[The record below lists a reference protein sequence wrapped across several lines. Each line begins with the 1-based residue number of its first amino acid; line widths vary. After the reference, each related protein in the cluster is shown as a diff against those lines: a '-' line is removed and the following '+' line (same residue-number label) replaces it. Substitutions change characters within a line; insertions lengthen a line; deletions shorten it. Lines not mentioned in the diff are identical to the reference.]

1 MTGFVKPIWE
11 ATHMPATSLE
21 VKNLS
26 AGYGPT
32 LVLENVSFS
41 VPAGKRLTILGRNG
55 MGKTTLLSSLMGLN
69 RRYGGEIWV
78 GGSDVA
84 SLKSSERAR
93 RGIGLVPQTRDIFR
107 SLTVEENLLVG
118 IKDRPKSA
126 IQEAYDM
133 FPRLNERRRNLGW
146 QLSGGEQQMLST
158 ARTILGR
165 PSVLLLDEPLEGLAP
180 VICDELMA
188 AFTRLASSGEM
199 TILLVEQRL
208 ESALDFAED
217 VIILERGRIVWQGT
231 SDALRAEQGLVEHY
245 IGVGSLH

>member
-1 MTGFVKPIWE
+1 
-11 ATHMPATSLE
+11 MPAASLE
-21 VKNLS
+21 VRGLS

-32 LVLENVSFS
+32 VVLEDLSFS
-41 VPAGKRLTILGRNG
+41 VPAGSRLSILGRNG
-55 MGKTTLLSSLMGLN
+55 MGKTTLLASLMGMT
-69 RRYGGEIWV
+69 RRYGGEIRV
-78 GGSDVA
+78 DGSDVA
-84 SLKSSERAR
+84 GAKSSERAMK
-93 RGIGLVPQTRDIFR
+93 GIGLVPQTRDIFR

-118 IKDRPKSA
+118 IKSRPRSV
-126 IQEAYDM
+126 IEEAYEM
-133 FPRLNERRRNLGW
+133 FPRLKERRRNLGW

-188 AFTRLASSGEM
+188 AFSRLAASGEM

-208 ESALDFAED
+208 ESALDFAD
-217 VIILERGRIVWQGT
+217 TVMILERGRIVWQGT
-231 SDALRAEQGLVEHY
+231 SETLRSDHELVERY

>member
-1 MTGFVKPIWE
+1 
-11 ATHMPATSLE
+11 MPATSLE
-21 VKNLS
+21 VRGLS

-32 LVLENVSFS
+32 VVLEDVSFS
-41 VPAGKRLTILGRNG
+41 VPSGARLSILGRNG
-55 MGKTTLLSSLMGLN
+55 MGKTTLLSTLMGMN
-69 RRYGGEIWV
+69 RRYSGEILI
-78 GGSDVA
+78 GGADV
-84 SLKSSERAR
+84 SGLRSSERAR

-107 SLTVEENLLVG
+107 SLTVEENLVVG
-118 IKDRPKSA
+118 VKDRPRSV

-133 FPRLNERRRNLGW
+133 FPRLHERRKNLGW

-180 VICDELMA
+180 VICEELMA

-208 ESALDFAED
+208 DSALDFAES
-217 VIILERGRIVWQGT
+217 VLILERGRIAWQGT
-231 SDALRAEQGLVEHY
+231 SEALRKDQGLVEHY

>member
-1 MTGFVKPIWE
+1 
-11 ATHMPATSLE
+11 MPAASLE
-21 VKNLS
+21 VRGLS

-32 LVLENVSFS
+32 VVLEDMSFS
-41 VPAGKRLTILGRNG
+41 VPAGSRLSILGRNG
-55 MGKTTLLSSLMGLN
+55 MGKTTLLASLMGMT
-69 RRYGGEIWV
+69 RRYSGEIKV
-78 GGSDVA
+78 DGVDVSGA
-84 SLKSSERAR
+84 KSSERAWT
-93 RGIGLVPQTRDIFR
+93 GIGLVPQTRDIFR

-118 IKDRPKSA
+118 IKDRPKSV
-126 IQEAYDM
+126 IEEAYEM
-133 FPRLNERRRNLGW
+133 FPRLKERRSNLGW

-188 AFTRLASSGEM
+188 AFTRLAATGEM

-208 ESALDFAED
+208 ESALDFAD
-217 VIILERGRIVWQGT
+217 TVMILERGRIVWQGT
-231 SDALRAEQGLVEHY
+231 SDVLRSDHGLVERY

>member
-1 MTGFVKPIWE
+1 
-11 ATHMPATSLE
+11 MPATSLE
-21 VKNLS
+21 VRGLR

-32 LVLENVSFS
+32 IVLEDVSFS
-41 VPAGKRLTILGRNG
+41 VPSGARLSILGRNG
-55 MGKTTLLSSLMGLN
+55 MGKTTLLSTLMGMN
-69 RRYGGEIWV
+69 RRYGGEILV
-78 GGSDVA
+78 GGVDV
-84 SLKSSERAR
+84 SGLRSSERAR

-107 SLTVEENLLVG
+107 SLTVEENLIVG
-118 IKDRPKSA
+118 VKDRPRSA

-133 FPRLNERRRNLGW
+133 FPRLHERRKNLGW

-180 VICDELMA
+180 VICEELMA

-208 ESALDFAED
+208 DSALDFAES
-217 VIILERGRIVWQGT
+217 VLILERGRIAWQGT
-231 SDALRAEQGLVEHY
+231 SEALRKDQGLVEHY

>member
-1 MTGFVKPIWE
+1 
-11 ATHMPATSLE
+11 MPAASLE
-21 VKNLS
+21 VRGLS

-32 LVLENVSFS
+32 LVLEDLSFS
-41 VPAGKRLTILGRNG
+41 VPAASRLSILGRNG
-55 MGKTTLLSSLMGLN
+55 MGKTTLLASLMGMT
-69 RRYGGEIWV
+69 RRYGGEIRV
-78 GGSDVA
+78 GGADVSA
-84 SLKSSERAR
+84 SKSSDRAMV
-93 RGIGLVPQTRDIFR
+93 GIGLVPQTRDIFR

-118 IKDRPKSA
+118 IKDRPRSV

-133 FPRLNERRRNLGW
+133 FPRLKERRRNLGW

-188 AFTRLASSGEM
+188 AFTRLAESGEM

-208 ESALDFAED
+208 ESALAFAD
-217 VIILERGRIVWQGT
+217 SVMILERGRIVWQGGSENLR
-231 SDALRAEQGLVEHY
+231 SDHELVERY